1 MQYPLIFSSIL
12 LSLIFGQS
20 IFAENKIGVMNVN
33 KVFIESPQVSAA
45 KADFRRKFDFRE
57 HELSQVQKNFQRE
70 VEFFNKNSILMKLD
84 TQRNEQQKL
93 LEKQKKIQ
101 EMQAK
106 LQADAGK
113 AQQEA
118 FDNFSRK
125 LEMAVNKVAVDK
137 KLDLVL
143 VNASL
148 AYSKKELD
156 ITHDIVK
163 QMRKM

>member
-1 MQYPLIFSSIL
+1 ML
-12 LSLIFGQS
+12 LCLIFGQS
-20 IFAENKIGVMNVN
+20 IFAETKIGVMNVN

-45 KADFRRKFDFRE
+45 KADFKRRFDFRE
-57 HELSQVQKNFQRE
+57 QELSQAQKHFQKE
-70 VEFFNKNSILMKLD
+70 VEFFNKNNILMKID

-101 EMQAK
+101 EMQAR

-113 AQQEA
+113 VQQEA

-125 LEMAVNKVAVDK
+125 LEIAVNKVAMDK

-148 AYSKKELD
+148 AYSKKELE
-156 ITHDIVK
+156 ITNDVIK
-163 QMRKM
+163 QMKKM